1 MLICTNDGFVGLN
14 NVRLPQGFRT
24 IMRRG
29 HAYDAG
35 TELNDELFTSIVDP
49 CGAIG
54 PVAAPADG
62 LNDRTATP
70 DEVVRMHRGIRGGGD
85 LFPDDHGWE
94 GPAAKITIRRI
105 PMERIYRV
113 SIENLTSSQ
122 PFSPGV
128 VATHVARQRLFRVG
142 HAASEGVR
150 LIAENGDPSV
160 AESEFPGARGVH
172 DVVGTAAPIHRIGG
186 PCPNTLSVEVA
197 ALGRANFLSLS
208 VMLICT
214 NDGFAG
220 LPGVWLPVGW
230 EPRTYWAR
238 SYDSGTELNDELF
251 TSIVDPCGGIGP
263 VAAAPDGENNRTP
276 TQGVVRPHRRIHGV
290 GDLFPDDHGWNDPVA
305 KVVVQRI
312 Q

>member
-128 VATHVARQRLFRVG
+128 VATHVARSSVVST
-142 HAASEGVR
+142 ASESPDR
-150 LIAENGDPSV
+150 AETLPASFQ
-160 AESEFPGARGVH
+160 APGELVPRT
-172 DVVGTAAPIHRIGG
+172 GTAQNNGCRNPHPPSPWECALEFVR
-186 PCPNTLSVEVA
+186 VA
-197 ALGRANFLSLS
+197 APGWSGSRSPGLQTFGAL
-208 VMLICT
+208 VMLPSPT
-214 NDGFAG
+214 LF
-220 LPGVWLPVGW
+220 
-230 EPRTYWAR
+230 
-238 SYDSGTELNDELF
+238 ELNTAGR
-251 TSIVDPCGGIGP
+251 TS
-263 VAAAPDGENNRTP
+263 
-276 TQGVVRPHRRIHGV
+276 
-290 GDLFPDDHGWNDPVA
+290 
-305 KVVVQRI
+305 
-312 Q
+312 